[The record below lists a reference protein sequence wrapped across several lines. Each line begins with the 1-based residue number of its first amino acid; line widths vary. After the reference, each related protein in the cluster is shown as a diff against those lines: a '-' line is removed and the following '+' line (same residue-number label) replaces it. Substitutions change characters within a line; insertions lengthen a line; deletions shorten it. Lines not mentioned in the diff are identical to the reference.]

1 MEARPAKAPAEEFR
15 TGETGVIWRSY
26 GVEATVKKLGS
37 AKQEVAP
44 RERQAA
50 GNKRYLI
57 TRKAESGSKQITR
70 HI

>member
-1 MEARPAKAPAEEFR
+1 VPVPEFS
-15 TGETGVIWRSY
+15 TGETGLIWRSY

-44 RERQAA
+44 RQRQAP

-57 TRKAESGSKQITR
+57 TRKAESGSEQITR
-70 HI
+70 PI